1 MKYVKIVNIFCRLSL
16 HICLPFQ
23 VNVNYLFPYSNER
36 TCLLGMCVHCCVK
49 KKGIGDNTP
58 MPFDYFTQAL
68 TFSGL
73 ALIQSF
79 AACFASFPF

>member
-1 MKYVKIVNIFCRLSL
+1 MERPLFFHTGATFGSAPIVVL
-16 HICLPFQ
+16 
-23 VNVNYLFPYSNER
+23 
-36 TCLLGMCVHCCVK
+36 

-79 AACFASFPF
+79 AACFGSFPF